1 MKKKLLL
8 ISVLFTTFFLI
19 VACGG
24 DSTEDQ
30 SETPDQA
37 EIEETADDSETTNE
51 SDEENIEVDKGLLNV
66 EVTIPASFL
75 DDDSDIDEIKAE
87 AEKMGVTEITTND
100 DGSLTYKMP
109 KSVHKEWLK
118 QTADEID
125 ATIQELV
132 SSDDFVS
139 IRDVEVNN
147 DYSKFNM
154 VVDRETFEDSLDGF
168 ATVALGVSG
177 TMYQYISGTNSDD
190 YNVTIDVVDESS
202 GEVIDSIVF
211 PEVLEDLDD

>member
-1 MKKKLLL
+1 MKKKLVL
-8 ISVLFTTFFLI
+8 IGALFTTLFLI

-30 SETPDQA
+30 SETPDQS
-37 EIEETADDSETTNE
+37 EIEETSNDSETNE
-51 SDEENIEVDKGLLNV
+51 SDEENIEIDKGLLSV

-75 DDDSDIDEIKAE
+75 GDDSDIDQTKAE
-87 AEKMGVTEITTND
+87 AEEMGVTEITTND

-118 QTADEID
+118 QTADGID
-125 ATIQELV
+125 ESIQELV

-139 IRDVEVNN
+139 IKDVEANN

-154 VVDRETFEDSLDGF
+154 VVDRETFEASLDGF
-168 ATVALGVSG
+168 ATVTLGVSG
-177 TMYQYISGTNSDD
+177 TMYQYISGTNPDD
-190 YNVTIDVVDESS
+190 YNVTIEVVDESS

-211 PEVLEDLDD
+211 PDVLEDLDD